1 MNLTIPKRPYNP
13 APKFSGSVQNKK
25 AERKRYA
32 VSIVTAL
39 FIVGALITGSVGS
52 LLQVAEAKPNYGAYF
67 NNLRNRNA
75 QENDASRTTNQST
88 NTSRTT
94 NTTPA
99 KPAPANTTTPA
110 RQAPVQTPAPQQT
123 PAPSASQTPATRQ
136 PAAVQP
142 VTAKPAQ
149 PAAPVVDTAPQV
161 ATLTA
166 AQAQDSAASAKT
178 VTYTSN
184 KISNETRDRIL
195 IMAAVAGITATLLY
209 IMSLIGTGASASR
222 RQQVPVRYIVPIKEG
237 ALR

>member
-13 APKFSGSVQNKK
+13 AYKWSGSIQSKK

-75 QENDASRTTNQST
+75 QENTASRTTNE
-88 NTSRTT
+88 TT
-94 NTTPA
+94 NTTMNTTVPA
-99 KPAPANTTTPA
+99 SNTTTQQTTQPPA
-110 RQAPVQTPAPQQT
+110 AAPVQPAVA
-123 PAPSASQTPATRQ
+123 APKPTQTPATQQPTSAQPVAAAPQ
-136 PAAVQP
+136 PAA
-142 VTAKPAQ
+142 K
-149 PAAPVVDTAPQV
+149 VVDTAPQV
-161 ATLTA
+161 AALTA
-166 AQAQDSAASAKT
+166 AQAKDSAANAKT

-184 KISNETRDRIL
+184 KISNETRDRIFIL
-195 IMAAVAGITATLLY
+195 AAVTGITATLLY
-209 IMSLIGTGASASR
+209 IMSLIGSGAPALR
-222 RQQVPVRYIVPIKEG
+222 KQQIPVRYIVPIKEG

>member
-13 APKFSGSVQNKK
+13 APKFSGSVQSKK
-25 AERKRYA
+25 VERKRYA

-39 FIVGALITGSVGS
+39 FIVGALITGSIGS

-75 QENDASRTTNQST
+75 QENESSRTTTQST

-99 KPAPANTTTPA
+99 TPAPANTTTPA
-110 RQAPVQTPAPQQT
+110 QQTPSQNPAPQ
-123 PAPSASQTPATRQ
+123 QTPATRQ
-136 PAAVQP
+136 PAVVQP
-142 VTAKPAQ
+142 VA
-149 PAAPVVDTAPQV
+149 AAPKQRAVTVDTAPQV
-161 ATLTA
+161 AALTA

>member
-13 APKFSGSVQNKK
+13 APKFSGSVQSKK
-25 AERKRYA
+25 VERKRYA

-39 FIVGALITGSVGS
+39 FIVGALITGSIGS

-75 QENDASRTTNQST
+75 QENESSRTTTQST

-99 KPAPANTTTPA
+99 TPAPANTTTPA
-110 RQAPVQTPAPQQT
+110 QQTPSQNPAPQQT

-136 PAAVQP
+136 PAVVQP
-142 VTAKPAQ
+142 VA
-149 PAAPVVDTAPQV
+149 AAPKQRAVTVDTAPQV
-161 ATLTA
+161 AALTA